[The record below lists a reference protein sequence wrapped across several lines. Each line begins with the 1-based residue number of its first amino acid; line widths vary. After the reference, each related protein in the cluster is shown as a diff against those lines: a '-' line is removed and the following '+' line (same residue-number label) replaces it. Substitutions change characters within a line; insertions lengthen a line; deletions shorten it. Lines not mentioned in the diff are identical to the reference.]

1 MDQIEDDYSPR
12 LGGGAGVTSVGVYR
26 SVDGFDL
33 EMLQVRPDGAGPFPA
48 LCLFFGGGWAKGS
61 PLQFVEQAKY
71 LSSRGISVFLPDY
84 RVASRHGSRLVES
97 VEDATAAFAWLVQ
110 NAAALDVHPDQ
121 IALGG
126 GSAGG
131 YLAAAVALFG
141 ADAQD
146 VETSPAALVLF
157 NPALD
162 LNGITPAL
170 REAMA
175 EPSQPFHG
183 VRLAEYTLEG
193 RTSATLP
200 PAVIMHGR
208 ADGVVSYESVE
219 RVVRAATLAGN
230 DWHLIGYEGQQHGFW
245 NHPSFLANG
254 PKNGWQ
260 FAATLEQVDLFLAAQ
275 GWLSGPPTLSTIVSW
290 QHPNKPEA

>member
-1 MDQIEDDYSPR
+1 MDQIEDNLSPR
-12 LGGGAGVTSVGVYR
+12 VDGGAGVTSVGVYR

-33 EMLQVRPDGAGPFPA
+33 DMLQVRPDGAGPFPA
-48 LCLFFGGGWAKGS
+48 LCLFFGGGWSKGS
-61 PLQFVEQAKY
+61 PLQFAEQAKY

-84 RVASRHGSRLVES
+84 RVTSRHGSRLGES
-97 VEDATAAFAWLVQ
+97 LEDATAAFAWLVQ
-110 NAAALDVHPDQ
+110 NAAALDVRPDQ

-141 ADAQD
+141 ADAQN
-146 VETSPAALVLF
+146 VGKSPAALVLF

-162 LNGITPAL
+162 LDGMPPAL
-170 REAMA
+170 LEALA
-175 EPSQPFHG
+175 EPSGPFHG
-183 VRLAEYTLEG
+183 VSLADYTLEG

-230 DWHLIGYEGQQHGFW
+230 DWQLIGYEGQQHGFW
-245 NHPSFLANG
+245 NHPSVQADG
-254 PKNGWQ
+254 SSGWQ

-275 GWLSGPPTLSTIVSW
+275 GWLSGPPTLSTVVSW
-290 QHPNKPEA
+290 QHMNNPET

>member
-1 MDQIEDDYSPR
+1 MDQIEEDYSPR
-12 LGGGAGVTSVGVYR
+12 LDGGAGVSSVGVYR
-26 SVDGFDL
+26 SVDGSDL

-48 LCLFFGGGWAKGS
+48 LCLFFGGGWSKGS
-61 PLQFVEQAKY
+61 PLQFAEQAKY

-84 RVASRHGSRLVES
+84 RVTSRHGSRLSES
-97 VEDATAAFAWLVQ
+97 LEDATAAFAWLVE

-141 ADAQD
+141 ADAQK
-146 VETSPAALVLF
+146 VEKSPAALVLF

-162 LNGITPAL
+162 LNGLTPAL

-175 EPSQPFHG
+175 EPSGPFHR
-183 VRLAEYTLEG
+183 VRLADYTLEG
-193 RTSATLP
+193 RTSEGLP
-200 PAVIMHGR
+200 PALIMHGR
-208 ADGVVSYESVE
+208 ADGIVSYESVE
-219 RVVRAATLAGN
+219 RIVRAATLAGN
-230 DWHLIGYEGQQHGFW
+230 DWRLIGYEGQQHGFF
-245 NHPSFLANG
+245 NHPSVRADG
-254 PKNGWQ
+254 PSGWQ

-290 QHPNKPEA
+290 QHPNNPEA